1 MTKIEFV
8 EKSTVKLVKHIGDD
22 YDVAMAAWV
31 SNIAKNGA
39 PALPDDF
46 PVNNLNRLRDKWY
59 RGYEDVDKANERVR
73 GLINFLYRERHMSP
87 FEHGS
92 FTFFVDTP
100 IFVAREFMR
109 HRTFSYN
116 ETSGRYKE
124 LEPRFYLI
132 DSDRP
137 VVQKG
142 KVGAYRFDG
151 GTDEQYGRVFA
162 STTLAYSN
170 AWHAYQDMLNNGV
183 AREVARNV
191 LPVGTMTQFYA
202 TANPR
207 NVMQFLL
214 LRNDDNA
221 LYEIRAVAEQI
232 EAEFAKKMPYTYEA
246 FKKYDWR
253 DEKKELVE
261 LRAKVAQME
270 AFETYRDNIDH
281 KPVFAPG
288 GIIHTDIDTT
298 LYADDE
304 INKDALKKYRRT

>member
-1 MTKIEFV
+1 MEFV
-8 EKSTVKLVKHIGDD
+8 SESTVRLIKSNASDE
-22 YDVAMAAWV
+22 DVCRAAWV
-31 SNIAKNGA
+31 SNFGDNSRTKLAEPG
-39 PALPDDF
+39 
-46 PVNNLNRLRDKWY
+46 RQ
-59 RGYEDVDKANERVR
+59 E
-73 GLINFLYRERHMSP
+73 GLINFLMRERHNSC

-132 DSDRP
+132 NDDRP

-151 GTDEQYGRVFA
+151 GTPEQYGYTYA
-162 STTLAYSN
+162 STTQAYMNS
-170 AWHAYQDMLNNGV
+170 WGAYQNMLKCGV

-214 LRNDDNA
+214 LRNDPNA
-221 LYEIRAVAEQI
+221 LAEIREVAEKI
-232 EAEFAKKMPYTYEA
+232 EAIFAEKMPLTYKA

-253 DEKKELVE
+253 DEKVE
-261 LRAKVAQME
+261 LDFLRKKVAQME
-270 AFETYRDNIDH
+270 AEATYADNINH
-281 KPVFAPG
+281 APVFELPKVRSRR
-288 GIIHTDIDTT
+288 GI
-298 LYADDE
+298 L
-304 INKDALKKYRRT
+304 R

>member
-1 MTKIEFV
+1 MSDIEFV
-8 EKSTVKLVKHIGDD
+8 DHSTVKLVKSNASDL
-22 YDVAMAAWV
+22 DVAMAAWV
-31 SNIAKNGA
+31 SNFSASGNPK
-39 PALPDDF
+39 LPDGLDYYT
-46 PVNNLNRLRDKWY
+46 LASSYESQRKRDGMK
-59 RGYEDVDKANERVR
+59 RVE
-73 GLINFLYRERHMSP
+73 GLINFLYRERHLSP

-92 FTFFVDTP
+92 FTFFIDTP

-132 DSDRP
+132 NDDRP

-142 KVGAYRFDG
+142 KVGAYRFDA
-151 GTDEQYGRVFA
+151 GTPEQYGYTYA
-162 STTLAYSN
+162 STTQAYMNS
-170 AWHAYQDMLNNGV
+170 WGAYQNMLKSGV

-214 LRNDDNA
+214 LRNDPNA
-221 LYEIRAVAEQI
+221 LFEIREVAEKI
-232 EAEFAKKMPYTYEA
+232 EAIFAEEMPLTYKA

-253 DEKKELVE
+253 DEKAELDM
-261 LRAKVAQME
+261 LRKKVAQME
-270 AFETYRDNIDH
+270 AEETYRDNIDAGSALVGPAGNG
-281 KPVFAPG
+281 KVG
-288 GIIHTDIDTT
+288 RVRGRRGI
-298 LYADDE
+298 L
-304 INKDALKKYRRT
+304 R

>member
-1 MTKIEFV
+1 MEFV
-8 EKSTVKLVKHIGDD
+8 SESNVRLIKSNASDE
-22 YDVAMAAWV
+22 DVCRAAWV
-31 SNIAKNGA
+31 SNFGDGA
-39 PALPDDF
+39 CVKLAEPG
-46 PVNNLNRLRDKWY
+46 RQ
-59 RGYEDVDKANERVR
+59 E
-73 GLINFLYRERHMSP
+73 GLINFLMRERHNSC

-92 FTFFVDTP
+92 FTFFIDTP

-132 DSDRP
+132 NDDRP

-151 GTDEQYGRVFA
+151 GSAGQYGQVYA
-162 STTLAYSN
+162 NTTLAYVHSW
-170 AWHAYQDMLNNGV
+170 ASYQNMLNEGV

-214 LRNDDNA
+214 LRNDPNA
-221 LYEIRAVAEQI
+221 LAEIREVAEKI
-232 EAEFAKKMPYTYEA
+232 ESAFAEQMPYTYAA
-246 FKKYDWR
+246 FKRYDWR
-253 DEKKELVE
+253 SEKIERDF
-261 LRAKVAQME
+261 LRKKVAQME
-270 AFETYRDNIDH
+270 AEETYRDNLA
-281 KPVFAPG
+281 APKS
-288 GIIHTDIDTT
+288 
-298 LYADDE
+298 AQ
-304 INKDALKKYRRT
+304 RPRT

>member
-1 MTKIEFV
+1 MSEIEFV
-8 EKSTVKLVKHIGDD
+8 DHSTVQLQKSNASDL
-22 YDVAMAAWV
+22 DVAMAAWV
-31 SNIAKNGA
+31 SNFGSGGDPKMPEGMPSKWQLESGFQSPAKEAGWK
-39 PALPDDF
+39 
-46 PVNNLNRLRDKWY
+46 RI
-59 RGYEDVDKANERVR
+59 E

-92 FTFFVDTP
+92 FTFFIDTP

-132 DSDRP
+132 NDDRP

-151 GTDEQYGRVFA
+151 GSAEQYGQVYA
-162 STTLAYSN
+162 NTTLAYSHSW
-170 AWHAYQDMLNNGV
+170 AAYQNMLDKGV

-221 LYEIRAVAEQI
+221 LAEIREVAEKI
-232 EAEFAKKMPYTYEA
+232 ENIFASQMPLTYKA

-253 DEKKELVE
+253 DEKTELDF
-261 LRAKVAQME
+261 LRKKVAQME
-270 AFETYRDNIDH
+270 AEETYRDNIDAV
-281 KPVFAPG
+281 KPLELRTPEYGLTGNGKAGKVRNRR
-288 GIIHTDIDTT
+288 GI
-298 LYADDE
+298 L
-304 INKDALKKYRRT
+304 R

>member
-1 MTKIEFV
+1 MSDIEFIDR
-8 EKSTVKLVKHIGDD
+8 STVKLVKSNARDL
-22 YDVAMAAWV
+22 DVALAAWV
-31 SNIAKNGA
+31 SNNGEKLPGDIQSSVWQLEDGPNSRWNSDKNDA
-39 PALPDDF
+39 DWK
-46 PVNNLNRLRDKWY
+46 RI
-59 RGYEDVDKANERVR
+59 E

-92 FTFFVDTP
+92 FTFFIDTP

-132 DSDRP
+132 NDDRP

-151 GTDEQYGRVFA
+151 GDAEQYGHVYA
-162 STTLAYSN
+162 STTLAYSS
-170 AWHAYQDMLNNGV
+170 AWEAYQNMLGRGV

-207 NVMQFLL
+207 NIMQFLL
-214 LRNDDNA
+214 LRNDPNA
-221 LYEIRAVAEQI
+221 LAEIRQVAEVI
-232 EAEFAKKMPYTYEA
+232 EAVFAKEMPLTYKA

-253 DEKKELVE
+253 DERVE
-261 LRAKVAQME
+261 LDFLRKENAQLKAE
-270 AFETYRDNIDH
+270 ETYRENIRYEPTELQESAQRH
-281 KPVFAPG
+281 NRFF
-288 GIIHTDIDTT
+288 
-298 LYADDE
+298 
-304 INKDALKKYRRT
+304 R

>member
-1 MTKIEFV
+1 MSDMEFV
-8 EKSTVKLVKHIGDD
+8 DHSTVKLVQSNATDLM
-22 YDVAMAAWV
+22 VAKAAWV
-31 SNIAKNGA
+31 SNFGKDGL
-39 PALPDDF
+39 PSLPDDLKTIKWRQQYDLDSWD
-46 PVNNLNRLRDKWY
+46 NEDKK
-59 RGYEDVDKANERVR
+59 RIQ

-92 FTFFVDTP
+92 MTFMVDTP

-132 DSDRP
+132 NSDRP

-151 GTDEQYGRVFA
+151 GTDEQYGHVFA

-170 AWHAYQDMLNNGV
+170 AWEAYQNMLGRGV

-191 LPVGTMTQFYA
+191 LPVGIMTQFYA

-221 LYEIRAVAEQI
+221 LAEIRDVAVQI
-232 EAEFAKKMPYTYEA
+232 EEQFAKEMPYTYEA
-246 FKKYDWR
+246 FKKFDWR
-253 DEKKELVE
+253 SEKAELAD

-270 AFETYRDNIDH
+270 AYETYADNIA
-281 KPVFAPG
+281 K
-288 GIIHTDIDTT
+288 TDTW
-298 LYADDE
+298 ADDVAFKE
-304 INKDALKKYRRT
+304 SAARHDGYFVR